1 VAEVQFSV
9 HVGSGS
15 LKRFAV
21 PTGRVKWFD
30 TKKGYGF
37 IVPDDGGKDMFVHI
51 TAVQKAGYTNLVPGV
66 RVSYELRPD
75 REGNPTAESLKIG

>member
-1 VAEVQFSV
+1 M
-9 HVGSGS
+9 
-15 LKRFAV
+15 

-30 TKKGYGF
+30 ATKGYGF
-37 IVPDDGGKDMFVHI
+37 IVPDDGGKDMFVHV
-51 TAVQKAGYTNLVPGV
+51 TAVQKAGYTYPVPGV

>member
-1 VAEVQFSV
+1 M
-9 HVGSGS
+9 
-15 LKRFAV
+15 

-30 TKKGYGF
+30 TTKGYGF
-37 IVPDDGGKDMFVHI
+37 IVPDDGDKDMFVHI

-75 REGNPTAESLKIG
+75 REGNPTAKSLKIG